1 MIYSKQELNEEADKA
16 EKPEDAAAMVKQYED
31 ITLTKK
37 KNIIFR
43 AYHQGEAFKRFKG
56 KFKRV
61 WIIKSRWEKILLKL
75 SLQLIMQQKHLET
88 HFTANIAIF
97 LKRI

>member
-1 MIYSKQELNEEADKA
+1 MIHSKQELNEEADKA
-16 EKPEDAAAMVKQYED
+16 EKPEDAAAMVKQCED
-31 ITLTKK
+31 ILTKK

-75 SLQLIMQQKHLET
+75 SLQHIMQQKHLET